1 MSQKE
6 RKFGLIVN
14 DSALLLLL
22 ILYYVG
28 HYTRFTPAIVTI
40 MALSLLVT
48 MVTFWWVHVKT
59 GLWKLT
65 HSKNDDLDEREIA
78 LTRSALQT
86 AYAIFTVISLIF
98 LLLEAVFGGIVNVV
112 LVAALI
118 YYAHTLPS
126 TIIAWREKK
135 VSTDIGR

>member
-1 MSQKE
+1 MKMSLRE

-22 ILYYVG
+22 ILYYIG
-28 HYTRFTPAIVTI
+28 DFTRFTPAVVTL
-40 MALSLLVT
+40 MALSLLLTV
-48 MVTFWWVHVKT
+48 VTFSWVHVKT

-65 HSKNDDLDEREIA
+65 HAQNDTLDEREIMVS
-78 LTRSALQT
+78 RSAIQS
-86 AYAIFTVISLIF
+86 AYAIFTVVSLVF
-98 LLLEAVFGGIVNVV
+98 LLLEAVFGGIVNAV

-126 TIIAWREKK
+126 TIIAWREKE
-135 VSTDIGR
+135 V